1 MELLIIVPNMEK
13 KLVAADVCVG
23 GELCKNLLTKKLK
36 TMSISF
42 TKR

>member
-23 GELCKNLLTKKLK
+23 GNYARTY
-36 TMSISF
+36 
-42 TKR
+42 

>member
-23 GELCKNLLTKKLK
+23 GGNYARTY
-36 TMSISF
+36 
-42 TKR
+42 